1 MESSQ
6 LSIKRKTVLRKRALV
21 VALTFSLLSVPAL
34 AQGPVPLGE
43 LFAADA
49 EGQKSLQPVGSGMTV
64 VSGSELSAGIA
75 PATLKLYRGGQVR
88 ICPRS
93 GLSVS
98 ASGHGLMLATGTG
111 AVEIDYQLSP
121 EAVDVVIT
129 PDFNVT
135 LVGPGSFHFA
145 VEVNKRGD
153 TCVKTLQGN
162 NSEITFSELLGTG
175 SYKVKADEAAYF
187 PGGKIQGPTAFT
199 GDCGCPPMAPVL
211 RAENQPAANP
221 PKEKENADPNPPKP
235 GEHVMVASNDPT
247 SPTPPEH
254 PGQVH
259 VQVDTPFVFNARPS
273 GTGPYSVAKL
283 QISTLPNVFFVQ
295 ELVDPLVLRE
305 KTPEVSQKTDLE
317 PAKPVAKPAEKPK
330 QEKKGFMGRIKGFFG
345 SLFHR

>member
-1 MESSQ
+1 MRRQ
-6 LSIKRKTVLRKRALV
+6 TVLGKQVLVAAL
-21 VALTFSLLSVPAL
+21 LLSLLSLPAV

-43 LFAADA
+43 LFASDA
-49 EGQKSLQPVGSGMTV
+49 GQKSLQPVGSGMTV
-64 VSGSELSAGIA
+64 VSGSELAAGIA

-98 ASGHGLMLATGTG
+98 ASGRGLMLATGTG
-111 AVEIDYQLSP
+111 AVEVDYQLSP

-135 LVGPGSFHFA
+135 LVGPGTFHFA
-145 VEVNKRGD
+145 VEINKRGD
-153 TCVKTLQGN
+153 TCVKPLEGN

-175 SYKVKADEAAYF
+175 SYKVKPDEAAYF
-187 PGGKIQGPTAFT
+187 PGGKIQGSTVFT

-211 RAENQPAANP
+211 RAENQPAAAP
-221 PKEKENADPNPPKP
+221 PKEKEKEEPNPPKP
-235 GEHVMVASNDPT
+235 AEHVVVASNDPT
-247 SPTPPEH
+247 APTPPEH

-295 ELVDPLVLRE
+295 EQVDPLVLKE
-305 KTPEVSQKTDLE
+305 KTPEVSQKTEPE
-317 PAKPVAKPAEKPK
+317 PAKPVEKPK